1 MSNVRQINP
10 STGHPLLDSIVDGGC
25 RIIVQC
31 FFVFFF
37 FFFLMFIL
45 KKTVSPGWALQGVS
59 VNSEKPIM
67 LSCGRA
73 FKANVLGNKLF

>member
-1 MSNVRQINP
+1 MPHYCSVLFRF
-10 STGHPLLDSIVDGGC
+10 LFL
-25 RIIVQC
+25 
-31 FFVFFF
+31 
-37 FFFLMFIL
+37 FFLNVYL

-67 LSCGRA
+67 LSWGRA